1 MMQRASLAQ
10 LNPKNQRLAPV
21 LAASFFTL
29 LWIFTLGPGVY
40 LSEPPT
46 LGHWHYIAFSAV
58 CHALADRTY
67 LYDGI
72 QMAVNSR
79 CFGIFSGL
87 MWGAWLHA
95 LIPLF
100 AVWLE
105 TIWPK
110 RLAWVALGWF
120 GVQVIDVAGN
130 QIGWW
135 VNTLDSRAILGFG
148 FGLFL
153 VYSIQEAFQ
162 ISNKHNIKS
171 HLTHV

>member
-1 MMQRASLAQ
+1 MMQRASRAQ
-10 LNPKNQRLAPV
+10 NYPPPQRIAPV
-21 LAASFFTL
+21 LAAGFFTL

-58 CHALADRTY
+58 CHALAERTY

-95 LIPLF
+95 LVPFL

-105 TIWPK
+105 KTWPK
-110 RLAWVALGWF
+110 RVAWMALGCF
-120 GVQVIDVAGN
+120 AIQVVDVAGN
-130 QIGWW
+130 QLGFWT
-135 VNTLDSRAILGFG
+135 NTVDSRAFLGFG

-153 VYSIQEAFQ
+153 VYSIQEAFH
-162 ISNKHNIKS
+162 ISN
-171 HLTHV
+171 